1 MKQTVL
7 YSGLLIAMT
16 FAGIQVAASNHSD
29 HNSQYAPNDPS
40 LAVAT
45 FAGGCFWCV
54 EAGFEALPGV
64 AEAVSGYT
72 GGSEMNPSYKDVS
85 GGRTGHTEAVQVY
98 YDPDVITY
106 EGLLQGLWRMM
117 DPTDANGQ
125 FVDRGAQYRPGIFY
139 HTPEQQTL
147 AQEAK
152 QALIAEDRYEKPVII
167 EIEPFEVFYD
177 AEEYHQDYHTENP
190 IRYKFYTHNSG
201 RYQFID
207 AVWGEERYIDYSQF
221 RPMDMSNTD
230 DMGEMDSMDGMD
242 DMDSMDDMDNMD
254 GMDSMDMSAGPGFN
268 AATFTKPSEQV
279 LEQRLSDI
287 QFKVTQEDGTERAF
301 NNVYWDEKREGLYVD
316 IVSGEPLFSSRDK
329 YKSGTGWPSFTQ
341 PISSDVVTEHEDR
354 GLFSVRTE
362 IRSRYAD
369 SHLGHVFTDGPQ
381 PTGLRYCMN
390 SAALRFIP
398 KSEMEAAG
406 YGEYVELIGPPIS

>member
-1 MKQTVL
+1 MKQSLL
-7 YSGLLIAMT
+7 YSGMLIAIT
-16 FAGIQVAASNHSD
+16 FAGVQVAANNHSEQT
-29 HNSQYAPNDPS
+29 SQYAPNDPS
-40 LAVAT
+40 LEVAT

-72 GGSEMNPSYKDVS
+72 GGSEMNPSYEDVS

-106 EGLLQGLWRMM
+106 EGLLQGFWRMM

-147 AQEAK
+147 ASAAK
-152 QALIAEDRYEKPVII
+152 QALIVEDLYEKPVII
-167 EIEPFEVFYD
+167 EIEPFQVFYD
-177 AEEYHQDYHTENP
+177 AEEYHQNYHTENP

-207 AVWGEERYIDYSQF
+207 AVWGEERYIDYNQF
-221 RPMDMSNTD
+221 RPMDMSD
-230 DMGEMDSMDGMD
+230 MD
-242 DMDSMDDMDNMD
+242 DMDSMDA
-254 GMDSMDMSAGPGFN
+254 MDSMDDMDMSAGPGFN
-268 AATFTKPSEQV
+268 AATFTKPSKQM

-341 PISSDVVTEHEDR
+341 PIMPDTVVEHEDR
-354 GLFSVRTE
+354 SLFSVRTE

-369 SHLGHVFTDGPQ
+369 SHLGHVFDDGPQ

-398 KSEMEAAG
+398 KGEMKAAG
-406 YGEYVELIGPPIS
+406 YGEYLKLIGPPIS